1 MMTLERKVEIM
12 EGFTAA
18 FRKYD
23 DRSIFEREI
32 ACLRT
37 QFPAVFLM
45 PEEEDLL
52 AGFIEVLPI
61 GFFPQEGGLGYYCN
75 SEMMQ
80 ELYNSP
86 EITVDQT
93 KRLKTLALYW
103 SDKSTA
109 FKTRNA
115 YADDLQR
122 ALPSDDWT
130 GEPGLGF
137 PLYRMGG
144 SQLDYDKLIQ
154 LGLVGL
160 KNEIAVRNNGQ
171 SQFYSGLLDMLDLL
185 ICCCQEYAGKLRLAA
200 TQTAD
205 LKRKM
210 QLERMVQTFVNIAQK
225 QPGDLHEAAQLVL
238 LYNFFSGS
246 FSFGRM
252 DEYFGDIYVN
262 DLKEGVSEDNELSV
276 LISFWKIINR
286 RKTIFDGRV
295 IIGGKGRRNPEN
307 ADRFAKLA
315 LRASKEVNDVLPQ
328 LTLRF
333 HKDQNPE
340 LLKIGLDNIGQGC
353 TFPLLY
359 NDDVNIPSVS
369 NAFQISIDEA
379 EHYVPYGCGEYT
391 IYHRSFGTP
400 SGVINLLKA
409 LEMAVHN
416 GIDPIDGKVRGLQSG
431 DFSEFNSF
439 EDFYSAYEKQ
449 VEYQVAALA
458 GQEKLEYDIC
468 AREAPFL
475 ALSLLYDDCIENDKP
490 IFNGGIRFLGGTLE
504 TYGNSNTGDSLLA
517 IKKLVFEEKKISQS
531 DLPDILKKNFRGF
544 PKEKAMMQKAPKYGN
559 DLDEEDDML
568 IRIHDHVCKFTRD
581 QAAKV
586 GLHSYLVV
594 NINNHANTILGRKTH
609 ASADGRGAYAPMANA
624 NTPSSGQDKNGL
636 TAMLNSIVKPRTDIH
651 AGAVQNIKFSKE
663 LFNES
668 RRVVKDLLDTYF
680 DMGGAQAMITVLGKD
695 DLLNAMK
702 HPEKYQNLMVRVGG
716 FSARFVELDR
726 DVQEEILART
736 MY

>member
-1 MMTLERKVEIM
+1 
-12 EGFTAA
+12 
-18 FRKYD
+18 
-23 DRSIFEREI
+23 
-32 ACLRT
+32 
-37 QFPAVFLM
+37 
-45 PEEEDLL
+45 
-52 AGFIEVLPI
+52 
-61 GFFPQEGGLGYYCN
+61 
-75 SEMMQ
+75 
-80 ELYNSP
+80 
-86 EITVDQT
+86 
-93 KRLKTLALYW
+93 
-103 SDKSTA
+103 
-109 FKTRNA
+109 
-115 YADDLQR
+115 
-122 ALPSDDWT
+122 
-130 GEPGLGF
+130 
-137 PLYRMGG
+137 
-144 SQLDYDKLIQ
+144 
-154 LGLVGL
+154 
-160 KNEIAVRNNGQ
+160 
-171 SQFYSGLLDMLDLL
+171 MLDLL
-185 ICCCQEYAGKLRLAA
+185 IYCCQDYAGKIRLSA

-205 LKRKM
+205 LKRKA
-210 QLERMVQTFVNIAQK
+210 QLERMAETFVNISQK
-225 QPGDLHEAAQLVL
+225 QPANLHEAAQLVL

-262 DLKEGVSEDNELSV
+262 DLKEGVTDEEELSI
-276 LISFWKIINR
+276 LISFWKMINR

-307 ADRFAKLA
+307 ADKFAKLA
-315 LRASKEVNDVLPQ
+315 LRASRIVNDVLPQ

-333 HKDQNPE
+333 HKDQDPE

-369 NAFQISIDEA
+369 NAFQISLEEA
-379 EHYVPYGCGEYT
+379 EHFVPYGCGEYT

-416 GIDPIDGKVRGLQSG
+416 GIDPIDGKVRGLQTG

-439 EDFYSAYEKQ
+439 EDFYRAYETQ

-458 GQEKLEYDIC
+458 EQEKLEYDIC

-475 ALSLLYDDCIENDKP
+475 ALSLLYDDCIENGKP
-490 IFNGGIRFLGGTLE
+490 IFNGGIRYLGGTLE
-504 TYGNSNTGDSLLA
+504 TYGNSNTGDSLVA
-517 IKKLVFEEKKISQS
+517 IKKLVFEENKIRQS
-531 DLPDILKKNFRGF
+531 DLPDILKKNFEGYSI
-544 PKEKAMMQKAPKYGN
+544 EKALMQKSPKYGN
-559 DLDEEDDML
+559 DIEEADDML
-568 IRIHDHVCKFTRD
+568 KKIHDHVCEFTRD

-609 ASADGRGAYAPMANA
+609 ASADGRVAFAPMANA
-624 NTPSSGQDKNGL
+624 NTPSSGQDKNGI

-663 LFNES
+663 LFNDS
-668 RRVVKDLLDTYF
+668 RQVVKELLDTYF
-680 DMGGAQAMITVLGKD
+680 DQGGAQAMITVLGKD

-716 FSARFVELDR
+716 FSARFVELDK
-726 DVQEEILART
+726 DVQEEILTRT